1 MSQPAGFNPQG
12 ATNIRLRLVSKS
24 LPALSSNEGP
34 RSLPG
39 GAYRQRTPEPALAQR
54 IILYTGKGGVGKTT
68 VAAATALRIAELGH
82 RTVVLSTDPA
92 HSLADAFGVMLGPE
106 PVPVVPNLWGQE
118 TDVYH
123 NLRRYWG
130 TVHDWLRAL
139 LAWQGVDE
147 MEADEVAAVP
157 GMEEL
162 ANLLWINRHHESQD
176 YDVVIVDCAPTG
188 ETLRLLSFPDS
199 ARWWIDKLLP
209 LQRRLSQVLRP
220 VMRPITGIPVPDQ
233 EVFEAV
239 EDLMRQLG
247 RLHATMSD
255 RELSSVRLVV
265 NPEKMVIRET
275 QRTFTYLNLYGYVT
289 DAVACNRVLPASVG
303 DGYFAHWKEAQE
315 GYLQLIH
322 EAFSP
327 LPILTVPLLRD
338 EITGLKALREM
349 ARHLYGSEDPTR
361 IYYPSVAHEVRPEDG
376 GFVLSLGAPFVTKA
390 EVSLAQRGDE
400 LSVQVGTHRR
410 NVLLPR
416 VLSGLRASSARVDH
430 GRLNIYFPREKGRK
444 GASRTGSHRGE
455 EPRHHR

>member
-1 MSQPAGFNPQG
+1 
-12 ATNIRLRLVSKS
+12 
-24 LPALSSNEGP
+24 
-34 RSLPG
+34 
-39 GAYRQRTPEPALAQR
+39 LARR

-68 VAAATALRIAELGH
+68 VAAATALRAAELGH

-92 HSLADAFGVMLGPE
+92 HSLADAFGQALGPE
-106 PVPVVPNLWGQE
+106 PVPVAPNLWGQE

-123 NLRRYWG
+123 NLRHYWG

-139 LAWQGVDE
+139 LAWQGVDD

-162 ANLLWINRHHESQD
+162 ANLLWINRHHESED
-176 YDVVIVDCAPTG
+176 YDLVVVDCAPTG

-199 ARWWIDKLLP
+199 ARWWVDKLLP
-209 LQRRLSQVLRP
+209 IQRRLSQVLRP
-220 VMRPITGIPVPDQ
+220 VMRPLTGMPVPDQ
-233 EVFEAV
+233 EVFKAV
-239 EDLMRQLG
+239 EELLQQLG
-247 RLHATMSD
+247 KLHSIMSD

-303 DGYFAHWKEAQE
+303 DGYFSHWKEAQE

-327 LPILTVPLLRD
+327 LPILSVPLLRD

-349 ARHLYGSEDPTR
+349 ARHLFGSDDPAR
-361 IYYPSVAHEVRPEDG
+361 IYYPSVAHEVRAEDG
-376 GFVLSLGAPFVTKA
+376 GFVLSLGAPFVTKD
-390 EVSLAQRGDE
+390 EVSLSQRADE

-416 VLSGLRASSARVDH
+416 VLSGLRATTARVDS
-430 GRLNIYFPREKGRK
+430 GRLNIYFPREK
-444 GASRTGSHRGE
+444 SRTGT
-455 EPRHHR
+455 